1 MKVTFN
7 NIVVGG
13 TKLQTDIIVSDFIV
27 GKLTDDMETTQWSIA
42 SFKITVDS
50 LIHEPALKDDIK
62 AYLRGYDAMLRVI
75 QNSASMQKAEAC
87 DSFINVG
94 ILNTVDDSEFFN
106 ALVAEF
112 SFKFNLNIISLEY

>member
-50 LIHEPALKDDIK
+50 LIHESTLKDEIK
-62 AYLRGYDAMLRVI
+62 DGM
-75 QNSASMQKAEAC
+75 SSM
-87 DSFINVG
+87 
-94 ILNTVDDSEFFN
+94 
-106 ALVAEF
+106 
-112 SFKFNLNIISLEY
+112 